1 MLERLSKEIQEIA
14 KKCSDEMSTEEGKRN
29 ILNPEGTTSIMKA
42 VKCDEYEVSIIVQE
56 RVCQYLKRYLE
67 SPEIVK
73 KFTELEGEATSFF
86 EKTSL
91 EIASMEKGW
100 TEPNT
105 TETIQVNDST
115 DDMSTASIVGIAI
128 ATSPIWLIVLAPI
141 IGLGAVVV
149 GILAAI
155 SPFALPV
162 WLYKHRDA
170 KKRLLIDEYYK
181 HYQSSIE
188 KLINDELESN
198 HGMLIKTKI
207 AKVTEEWLPNRIN
220 FLEKMITQLLNTRE
234 EILGNRD
241 LISNLV
247 IKLEVINN
255 SAKSLEKMFQES

>member
-14 KKCSDEMSTEEGKRN
+14 KKCSDEMSTKEGKEK
-29 ILNPEGTTSIMKA
+29 ILNPEGTKAIMKA
-42 VKCDEYEVSIIVQE
+42 VKCNAYEVSKIVQE
-56 RVCQYLKRYLE
+56 RVFQYLKKYLE
-67 SPEIVK
+67 SAEVVK
-73 KFTELEGEATSFF
+73 KFTELEGEATSFY

-100 TEPNT
+100 TEPKT
-105 TETIQVNDST
+105 TETIQGNDST
-115 DDMSTASIVGIAI
+115 DDMSTASFVGVAI
-128 ATSPIWLIVLAPI
+128 ATSPVWLIALAPI

-162 WLYKHRDA
+162 WLFKHRDA
-170 KKRLLIDEYYK
+170 KKKLLIDEYYK

-188 KLINDELESN
+188 KLINDELESI

-220 FLEKMITQLLNTRE
+220 FLEKMITQLLNSRE
-234 EILGNRD
+234 QILGNREF
-241 LISNLV
+241 ISNLV

-255 SAKSLEKMFQES
+255 SAKTLEENV